1 MRAAPIVLAAGGT
14 GGHLFPAQAL
24 ALELK
29 RRGRRVC
36 LFTDKRGGEF
46 ERRFP
51 GVGVYSVPSG
61 RYAGVGPM
69 GRAKAGVAVGLGI
82 LVARQL
88 LGTLDPA
95 LVVGFGGY
103 PSLPPLLA
111 ALTLGTPTLI
121 HEQNARLGRANRLL
135 APCVDG
141 IATGF
146 AELQGLAQSHRAKLR
161 FTGNPVRDAVVAV
174 RASTYTPPGADGPI
188 RLLVLGGSQGA
199 TIFSDV
205 APQALAGLGQELKSR
220 LVVSQQCRSE
230 DLDRVRAIYFD
241 SGIQSEL
248 SSFFEDV
255 PARLAAAH
263 LVIGRSGASTVSE
276 LAVAGRPAILVPYG
290 AAADDHQT
298 DNARQ
303 LEKAGGALMIAQ
315 ARFTAAQ
322 LRSQL
327 QELLANP
334 ARLAAMAKNA
344 AAIGHPD
351 ATARL
356 ADLVETMAPGNGAV
370 ATMAAA

>member
-1 MRAAPIVLAAGGT
+1 
-14 GGHLFPAQAL
+14 LFPAQAL

-36 LFTDKRGGEF
+36 LFTDKRGGGF

-51 GVGVYSVPSG
+51 GVGVYYVPSG
-61 RYAGVGPM
+61 RYAGVGAM
-69 GRAKAGVAVGLGI
+69 GRARAGVAVGLGV

-111 ALTLGTPTLI
+111 AISLGKPTLI

-135 APCVDG
+135 APCVAG

-146 AELQGLAQSHRAKLR
+146 AELQGLAQGHRAKLR
-161 FTGNPVRDAVVAV
+161 FTGNPVRDAVVAT
-174 RASTYTPPGADGPI
+174 RALGYTPPGAEGAI

-205 APQALAGLGQELKSR
+205 VPAALAGLGQELKSR

-241 SGIQSEL
+241 NGIKSEL

-255 PARLAAAH
+255 PARLGAAH

-276 LAVAGRPAILVPYG
+276 LTVAGRPSILVPYQ

-298 DNARQ
+298 ENARV
-303 LEKAGGALMIAQ
+303 LEKSGGALVVAQ
-315 ARFTAAQ
+315 ARFTAAH
-322 LRSQL
+322 LGSQL
-327 QELLANP
+327 QELFADP
-334 ARLAAMAKNA
+334 AMLAAMAKGT

-356 ADLVETMAPGNGAV
+356 ADLVENMAPGNGEV
-370 ATMAAA
+370 AARAAA